1 MEEWTSPVLFG
12 CFRRHPVDKVYGSSI
27 LRVAS
32 QFHTVNALDLIE
44 TVASD
49 FAIAPEVL
57 ALGVLDESGRLIGLI
72 DRAHFFSELA
82 RPFGRDILVK
92 KPVLTLTEEVPVFFY
107 NKNVFSVAADLDNPG
122 QPNDRVCYYGLV
134 DEQGRFAGLFSS
146 MDLLRYLSGITQQ
159 DISLAGQLQDRL
171 VKDKQVVQEK
181 SFRFYGFSQYAK
193 GMGGDFYGLYPV
205 RDKLWFFTMC
215 DVSGKGVAA
224 SVITSM
230 LWGMFRMYDWRQG
243 LKHLILE
250 INKALI
256 QTFHMENYVTGIFGL
271 YDAKSGRISLADM
284 GHSMSYVIRNGKIT
298 HIHGSHLNLPV
309 GIDLALDPSIIR
321 LKLIPG
327 DILVFMTDGLVEQ
340 ENAAGQ
346 TRDALQWIRE
356 LLPVIDSNSDPREAM
371 LGMFNDYRKGIPQ
384 QDDLTAMFLQ
394 IDV

>member
-146 MDLLRYLSGITQQ
+146 MDLLRYLS
-159 DISLAGQLQDRL
+159 
-171 VKDKQVVQEK
+171 
-181 SFRFYGFSQYAK
+181 
-193 GMGGDFYGLYPV
+193 
-205 RDKLWFFTMC
+205 
-215 DVSGKGVAA
+215 
-224 SVITSM
+224 
-230 LWGMFRMYDWRQG
+230 
-243 LKHLILE
+243 
-250 INKALI
+250 
-256 QTFHMENYVTGIFGL
+256 
-271 YDAKSGRISLADM
+271 
-284 GHSMSYVIRNGKIT
+284 
-298 HIHGSHLNLPV
+298 
-309 GIDLALDPSIIR
+309 
-321 LKLIPG
+321 
-327 DILVFMTDGLVEQ
+327 
-340 ENAAGQ
+340 
-346 TRDALQWIRE
+346 
-356 LLPVIDSNSDPREAM
+356 
-371 LGMFNDYRKGIPQ
+371 
-384 QDDLTAMFLQ
+384 
-394 IDV
+394 